1 MTTPPFTAEKAAE
14 IRKRFAA
21 GISRVQLA
29 KEFELSQT
37 VIGQILR
44 NEAVGNDSQSEGL
57 RTARVHNR
65 TNPSGPKHA
74 PRKNWY

>member
-21 GISRVQLA
+21 GTSRVRLA

-65 TNPSGPKHA
+65 TNPRGQKHA